1 MPAALHVTPDG
12 AFTAIA
18 LTAESAIVTTIGTGD
33 HASLTSHAGH
43 YTFWFVPS
51 LKPVNRRATELL
63 LALTSFTPAT
73 VPLLR
78 GDVIITAND
87 ARGNLA
93 SCTQPQLD
101 HLLQTRPRWRDHRRM
116 ARRYVH
122 DAQCRRDAAS
132 RDEDLHPVH

>member
-12 AFTAIA
+12 RFTAIT
-18 LTAESAIVTTIGTGD
+18 LTDETTIATTIGTSD

-63 LALTSFTPAT
+63 LALTNFTAT
-73 VPLLR
+73 SVPLLR

-87 ARGNLA
+87 AHGNLA

-101 HLLQTRPRWRDHRRM
+101 HLFQTRPGRRDERRLV
-116 ARRYVH
+116 RRYVH
-122 DAQCRRDAAS
+122 AAKCRRNTAS
-132 RDEDLHPVH
+132 RDADLHPVH